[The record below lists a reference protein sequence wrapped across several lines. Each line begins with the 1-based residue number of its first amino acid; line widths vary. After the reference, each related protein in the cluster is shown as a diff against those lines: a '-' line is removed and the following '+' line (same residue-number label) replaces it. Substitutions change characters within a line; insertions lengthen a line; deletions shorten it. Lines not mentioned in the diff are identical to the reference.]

1 METLEIPATTIKTP
15 QMKEILQ
22 YLFNHN
28 TLSKSEA
35 KAMMIE
41 IAQNKFNAAEV
52 TAFISVFLMRNITLK
67 ELEGF
72 REALLQMAVPVDIDA
87 TDAIDIVGTGGDGKD
102 TINISTL
109 ASFVVAGAGQKVTKH
124 GNYGASTIT
133 GSSNVLEE
141 LGYQFKNTSEQLNED
156 LERANICFLH
166 APYFHPALQSVGL
179 LRKSLGL
186 RTFFNLL
193 GPLVNPAKPKYSMIG
208 VYNLEIARIYQYLL
222 QKEEREF
229 ILVHGLDG
237 YDEISLTDDSK
248 IITKNGEE
256 IYSAEDLGF
265 HPVTLEDIKAGSS
278 TQETAKIFMN
288 ILEGKGTEQQNSV
301 ILANASVALYN
312 THKFGT
318 YEDCLLLAK
327 ESLQSGKALNSF
339 NLLVKK

>member
-1 METLEIPATTIKTP
+1 MKTIENSSTTIKTP

-35 KAMMIE
+35 KATMIE
-41 IAQNKFNAAEV
+41 IAQNKFNTAEV

-72 REALLQMAVPVDIDA
+72 REALLQMAVPVKMDA
-87 TDAIDIVGTGGDGKD
+87 SDAIDIVGTGGDGKD

-141 LGYQFKNTSEQLNED
+141 LGYQFKNSSEQLNED

-222 QKEEREF
+222 QKEERDF

-265 HPVTLEDIKAGSS
+265 NPVTLEDIKAGNSI
-278 TQETAKIFMN
+278 QETAKIFLN

-327 ESLQSGKALNSF
+327 ESLESGKALNSF
-339 NLLVKK
+339 NLLIN

>member
-1 METLEIPATTIKTP
+1 METLETPTTTIKTP

>member
-1 METLEIPATTIKTP
+1 
-15 QMKEILQ
+15 MKEILE
-22 YLFNHN
+22 YLFNHH

-35 KAMMIE
+35 KAIMIE

-52 TAFISVFLMRNITLK
+52 TAFITIFLMRNITLK

-72 REALLQMAVPVDIDA
+72 REALLQMAVPININSD
-87 TDAIDIVGTGGDGKD
+87 DAIDIVGTGGDGKN

-109 ASFVVAGAGQKVTKH
+109 TSFVVAGAGQKVTKH
-124 GNYGASTIT
+124 GNYGASTTT

-141 LGYQFKNTSEQLNED
+141 LGYEFKNNSDKLNED

-193 GPLVNPAKPKYSMIG
+193 GPLVNPAKPQFSMIG

-222 QKEEREF
+222 QKDDRDF
-229 ILVHGLDG
+229 ILVHSLDG
-237 YDEISLTDDSK
+237 YDEISLTHDSK
-248 IITKNGEE
+248 IITKKGEE

-265 HPVTLEDIKAGSS
+265 DSISHESIKAG
-278 TQETAKIFMN
+278 ETTHESAKIFRD
-288 ILEGKGTEQQNSV
+288 ILEGRGTKQQNSV
-301 ILANASVALYN
+301 VLANASVALHH
-312 THKFGT
+312 THKFGS
-318 YEDCLLLAK
+318 YDDCLLLAK
-327 ESLQSGKALNSF
+327 ESLESGKALRSLE
-339 NLLVKK
+339 LLLG

>member
-1 METLEIPATTIKTP
+1 
-15 QMKEILQ
+15 MKEILQ

-35 KAMMIE
+35 KATMIE

-52 TAFISVFLMRNITLK
+52 TAFVSVFLMRNITLK

-72 REALLQMAVPVDIDA
+72 REALLQMAVPVNIEAKD
-87 TDAIDIVGTGGDGKD
+87 TIDIVGTGGDGKN

-124 GNYGASTIT
+124 GNYGASTTT

-141 LGYQFKNTSEQLNED
+141 LGYEFKNNSDQLNED
-156 LERANICFLH
+156 LEKANICFLH

-193 GPLVNPAKPKYSMIG
+193 GPLVNPAKPQYSVIG

-222 QKEEREF
+222 QKEDRDF
-229 ILVHGLDG
+229 MLVHGLDG
-237 YDEISLTDDSK
+237 YDEISLTDDTK
-248 IITKNGEE
+248 IITKNGES

-265 HPVTLEDIKAGSS
+265 NPLTLEGIKAGN
-278 TQETAKIFMN
+278 TIQETAKIFRN
-288 ILEGKGTEQQNSV
+288 VLEGKGTEQQNSV
-301 ILANASVALYN
+301 VLANASVSLHH
-312 THKFGT
+312 THKFGS

-327 ESLQSGKALNSF
+327 ESLESGKALKSF
-339 NLLVKK
+339 ELLIN

>member
-1 METLEIPATTIKTP
+1 MKISESPSTTIKTP

-52 TAFISVFLMRNITLK
+52 TAFISVFLMRSITLT

-72 REALLQMAVPVDIDA
+72 REALLQMAVSVDIDA
-87 TDAIDIVGTGGDGKD
+87 GNAIDIVGTGGDGKD

-109 ASFVVAGAGQKVTKH
+109 ASFVVAGTGQKVTKH
-124 GNYGASTIT
+124 GNYGASTTT

-141 LGYQFKNTSEQLNED
+141 LGYQFKSSSEQLNED
-156 LERANICFLH
+156 LERSNICFLH

-193 GPLVNPAKPKYSMIG
+193 GPLVNPAKPKFSMIG

-222 QKEEREF
+222 QKEERDF

-265 HPVTLEDIKAGSS
+265 NPVTLEDIKAGNSI
-278 TQETAKIFMN
+278 QETAKIFMN

-312 THKFGT
+312 THQFGT
-318 YEDCLLLAK
+318 YDDCLLLAQ
-327 ESLQSGKALNSF
+327 ESLHSGKALNSF
-339 NLLVKK
+339 NLLIN

>member
-1 METLEIPATTIKTP
+1 
-15 QMKEILQ
+15 MKEILQ

-35 KAMMIE
+35 KATMIE
-41 IAQNKFNAAEV
+41 IAQNKFNDAEV

-72 REALLQMAVPVDIDA
+72 REALLKMAVPVLLDTAAD
-87 TDAIDIVGTGGDGKD
+87 TLDIVGTGGDGKN

-109 ASFVVAGAGQKVTKH
+109 ASFVVAGAGQKVAKH
-124 GNYGASTIT
+124 GNYGASATT
-133 GSSNVLEE
+133 GSSNVMEE
-141 LGYQFKNTSEQLNED
+141 LGYQFKSNSDQLNED
-156 LERANICFLH
+156 LEKANICFLH
-166 APYFHPALQSVGL
+166 APYFHPALQSVGA

-193 GPLVNPAKPKYSMIG
+193 GPLVNPAMPKYSVIG

-237 YDEISLTDDSK
+237 YDEISLTQDSK
-248 IITKNGEE
+248 IITKRGEE

-265 HPVTLEDIKAGSS
+265 GSVS
-278 TQETAKIFMN
+278 PESIRGGETPQESAKIFRN
-288 ILEGKGTEQQNSV
+288 ILEGKGTIQQNSV
-301 ILANASVALYN
+301 VLANAATALSH
-312 THKFGT
+312 TQKFGT
-318 YEDCLLLAK
+318 YEDCVALAK
-327 ESLQSGKALNSF
+327 ESLEGGKALRSLE
-339 NLLVKK
+339 LLING

>member
-1 METLEIPATTIKTP
+1 MKTTEISSTIKTP

-35 KAMMIE
+35 KATMIE

-52 TAFISVFLMRNITLK
+52 TAFVSVFLMRNITLK

-72 REALLQMAVPVDIDA
+72 REALLQMAVPVHIEA
-87 TDAIDIVGTGGDGKD
+87 HDAIDIVGTGGDGKN

-124 GNYGASTIT
+124 GNYGASTTT

-141 LGYQFKNTSEQLNED
+141 LGYEFKNNSDQLNED
-156 LERANICFLH
+156 LEKANICFLH

-193 GPLVNPAKPKYSMIG
+193 GPLVNPAKPQYSVIG

-222 QKEEREF
+222 QKEDRDF
-229 ILVHGLDG
+229 MLVHGLDG
-237 YDEISLTDDSK
+237 YDEISLTDDTK
-248 IITKNGEE
+248 IITKNGES
-256 IYSAEDLGF
+256 IYSAADLGF
-265 HPVTLEDIKAGSS
+265 SPVTLEDIKAGET
-278 TQETAKIFMN
+278 TQETAKIFRN

-301 ILANASVALYN
+301 VLANASVSLHHTN
-312 THKFGT
+312 KFGS

-327 ESLQSGKALNSF
+327 ESLEGGKALKSF
-339 NLLVKK
+339 ELLMS